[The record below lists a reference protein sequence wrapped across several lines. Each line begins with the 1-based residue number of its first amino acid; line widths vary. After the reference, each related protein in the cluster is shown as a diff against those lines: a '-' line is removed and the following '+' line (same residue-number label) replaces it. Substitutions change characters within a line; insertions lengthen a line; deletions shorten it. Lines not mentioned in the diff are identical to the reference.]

1 MMSGL
6 LGRKLGMTQIFTEIG
21 AVVPVTVVEAGPC
34 AVLEVMDGKGAL
46 KVGYGEVGGRGLN
59 KPREGYFKKIGQP
72 PRRYIREI
80 AFDDPAA
87 YQPGQE
93 LKADLF
99 SVGDYVDV
107 TGRSKGR
114 GFSGVIKRWGHSR
127 FPESHGHGRQRL
139 PGSLGCSATPG
150 HVVKG
155 KKLPG
160 RYGGKQRTVQSLE
173 VVGVRAEEN
182 LLLIKGAVP
191 GCRSGVILIRKAIK
205 KKSR

>member
-1 MMSGL
+1 MSGL
-6 LGRKLGMTQIFTEIG
+6 LGRKLGMTQIFTESG
-21 AVVPVTVVEAGPC
+21 AVVPVTVIEAGPC
-34 AVLEVMDGKGAL
+34 TVLEVMDGKGVL
-46 KVGYGEVGGRGLN
+46 KLGYGEIGGRSLN
-59 KPREGYFKKIGQP
+59 KPQEGYFKKVGQP
-72 PRRYIREI
+72 PRRYIREMV
-80 AFDDPAA
+80 FDDPAA

-107 TGRSKGR
+107 TGKSKGR
-114 GFSGVIKRWGHSR
+114 GFAGVIKRWGHSR
-127 FPESHGHGRQRL
+127 YPMSHGHPRQRI

-160 RYGGKQRTVQSLE
+160 RCGGKRRTVQSLE
-173 VVGVRAEEN
+173 VVGIRPEEN

-191 GCRSGVILIRKAIK
+191 GCRSGLILIRKAIK
-205 KKSR
+205 RTRK